1 MFGIGL
7 PELIVI
13 AIIALLVVGPKK
25 LPDLAKTLGKGFSE
39 FKKAT
44 EGATEDLKGALKDD
58 EKPKTGDGRNDS
70 FLPDLAKTLGKGFS
84 EFKKATEG
92 ITDDLKGAL
101 KDDEKPKND
110 DGWND
115 SLLMKKPDTEETK
128 TDLSDKIPPKQ

>member
-7 PELIVI
+7 PELLVI

-25 LPDLAKTLGKGFSE
+25 LPELAKTLGKGFSE

-44 EGATEDLKGALKDD
+44 EGATEDLKEALKDD
-58 EKPKTGDGRNDS
+58 EKPKTGDGGNDS
-70 FLPDLAKTLGKGFS
+70 FLPELAKTLGKGFS

-92 ITDDLKGAL
+92 ITEDFKEAL
-101 KDDEKPKND
+101 KDDEKPKTD
-110 DGWND
+110 DSRND

-128 TDLSDKIPPKQ
+128 TDSSDKIFPKQ

>member
-7 PELIVI
+7 PELLVI

-44 EGATEDLKGALKDD
+44 EGITED
-58 EKPKTGDGRNDS
+58 
-70 FLPDLAKTLGKGFS
+70 
-84 EFKKATEG
+84 FKE
-92 ITDDLKGAL
+92 AL

-110 DGWND
+110 DGRND
-115 SLLMKKPDTEETK
+115 SLLMKKPDAEETK
-128 TDLSDKIPPKQ
+128 TGSSDKVPPKQ